1 MWAEISWDFFHNY
14 VNMGFTTY
22 EFIAKQIVYKVI
34 PSVFHTI
41 SRLTIVE
48 KVSFNFVVE
57 ETYKK
62 KLKIII
68 DFTTQHNFLSQT
80 TMKIF
85 QVVQKNFQWMGIRR
99 DRISF
104 GQFEWM
110 RILLY
115 VLSFT
120 SPFIYTVHIAE
131 TSKQFME
138 SILMVASEVIIF
150 TIYLCFS
157 YNSQTVYKMI
167 DDLEQGI
174 NKSE

>member
-1 MWAEISWDFFHNY
+1 
-14 VNMGFTTY
+14 
-22 EFIAKQIVYKVI
+22 
-34 PSVFHTI
+34 
-41 SRLTIVE
+41 
-48 KVSFNFVVE
+48 
-57 ETYKK
+57 
-62 KLKIII
+62 
-68 DFTTQHNFLSQT
+68 
-80 TMKIF
+80 MKIF